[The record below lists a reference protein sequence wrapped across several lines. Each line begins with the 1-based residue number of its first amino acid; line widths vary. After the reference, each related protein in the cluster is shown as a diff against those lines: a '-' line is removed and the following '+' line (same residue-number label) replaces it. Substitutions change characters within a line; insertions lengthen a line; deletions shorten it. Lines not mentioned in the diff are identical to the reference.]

1 MLRFILTAF
10 LVSSAMMDVSN
21 YEQFIFKVIFPV
33 FAIGAGIFSAFGIWF
48 PRFRG
53 HWKGSRMACGP
64 LSCAG
69 FALFF
74 ITGGVVFLTA
84 DLVPERHRIWFAFPG
99 IIGWILCAVGYNLD
113 ARSHS

>member
-21 YEQFIFKVIFPV
+21 YAQSIFNVIFPV

-48 PRFRG
+48 PRFRC
-53 HWKGSRMACGP
+53 HWKGTRMACGP

-74 ITGGVVFLTA
+74 ISMGVVFLA
-84 DLVPERHRIWFAFPG
+84 VDLVPERHRIWFAFPA
-99 IIGWILCAVGYNLD
+99 IIGWILGAVGYSLD
-113 ARSHS
+113 VRSHS